1 MAKKSFTRRL
11 ISFSVAIGTFFWI
24 LWRRPFGADGGPT
37 GNESFALLMFA
48 IVLWIGNP
56 IPPFVTALMM
66 PMLAV
71 WLGIMINPKTKQP
84 MPRKAAADLVLQFMM
99 NRIVVVVLG
108 SFVLSR
114 ALKKAFAGTE
124 SVSRW
129 YLRWTESGRAYCWL
143 LLALIAMPMYASAL
157 IPHEAA
163 TMLIFNLLSPVLF
176 ALPADSPVAKSSILA
191 LMLGGNLGGML
202 STISTPQNIL
212 LFSDDL
218 SAVESIS
225 WFKWIRVSLP
235 VTAVAAIGCWLALVL
250 SWRAWRLSLAGEGI
264 EPRPPTPADDIE
276 IGYGDDTSIAEEE
289 RPLTKLKAAKPMPQL
304 LKIWTCIVAAVTVFM
319 WIASRRLEGSLG
331 GLSAVSLFPVVA
343 LFGSGVLSRDDL
355 AKLPWD
361 VILLAMGATSLS
373 SICVHSGLMS
383 LIEEGFAAHLGAL
396 RGWPRLV
403 LLCVVMAVSGA
414 IKSRY
419 IAALVYLPLAFA
431 IIKADPDNVKLA
443 AGSFIP
449 AGQKILTAF
458 ACSAGMILPISG
470 LINATISE
478 LREPEGKK
486 ERYIRTRELVWI
498 GSLGT
503 IISLLSIITVGYV
516 IIHFL

>member
-1 MAKKSFTRRL
+1 MTKKSLTQRL
-11 ISFSVAIGTFFWI
+11 ISFSVAICTFLWI
-24 LWRRPFGADGGPT
+24 LWRRPFGSDGGAT

-56 IPPFVTALMM
+56 VPPFVTALMM

-71 WLGIMINPKTKQP
+71 WLGILIDPKTKLP
-84 MPRKAAADLVLQFMM
+84 MARKAAADLVLQFMM

-129 YLRWTESGRAYCWL
+129 YLRWTSNGRAYCIL
-143 LLALIAMPMYASAL
+143 LLALIALPMYASAL

-163 TMLIFNLLSPVLF
+163 TMLIFNLLSPVIF
-176 ALPADSPVAKSSILA
+176 ALPASSPVAKSSILA

-212 LFSDDL
+212 LFSDDVHA
-218 SAVESIS
+218 SGNIS

-235 VTAVAAIGCWLALVL
+235 VTGVAALGCWLALVL
-250 SWRAWRLSLAGEGI
+250 SWRAWRISLAGEAI

-276 IGYGDDTSIAEEE
+276 IGYSDDTSTSGED
-289 RPLTKLKAAKPMPQL
+289 RPLTKPNAAKPMSMI
-304 LKIWTCIVAAVTVFM
+304 LKTWTCFVAVVTMLM
-319 WIASRRLEGSLG
+319 WITSRRFEGSLG

-343 LFGSGVLSRDDL
+343 LFGTGVLGRDDL
-355 AKLPWD
+355 SKLPWD

-373 SICVHSGLMS
+373 SICVHSGLMG

-396 RGWPRLV
+396 KGWPRLV
-403 LLCVVMAVSGA
+403 LLCLIMAVSGA

-431 IIKADPDNVKLA
+431 VIKADPDNLKLA

-458 ACSAGMILPISG
+458 ACSAGMVLPISG

-478 LREPEGKK
+478 LREPDGNK

-503 IISLLSIITVGYV
+503 IISLLSIITIGYA
-516 IIHFL
+516 IIHFI